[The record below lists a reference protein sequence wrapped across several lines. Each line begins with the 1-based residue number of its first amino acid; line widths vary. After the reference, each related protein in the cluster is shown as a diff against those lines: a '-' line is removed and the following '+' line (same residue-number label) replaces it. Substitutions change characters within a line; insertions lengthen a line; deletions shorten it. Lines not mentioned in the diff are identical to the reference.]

1 MLVTIFMY
9 LFNLEF
15 KRFVKSPRSNTLK
28 ERDVAKDMSSDQ
40 DAESSVESFDRF
52 CVGII
57 FWIEQIVM
65 SSCMYYWWKYR
76 TAPYDLNV
84 PAFLALIT
92 VLFVVGY
99 ILDWKYHVAYP
110 LAKIK
115 PGFRLKKNML
125 RSIIVLLVATVCV
138 AVFMM
143 TYDFST
149 NHQFSF
155 VFGIFVGIL
164 VLSFLTLHCMAVVK
178 RVKRLCKTSSK
189 KNIERKD
196 ITSNSKVTIKSV

>member
-1 MLVTIFMY
+1 
-9 LFNLEF
+9 
-15 KRFVKSPRSNTLK
+15 
-28 ERDVAKDMSSDQ
+28 
-40 DAESSVESFDRF
+40 
-52 CVGII
+52 
-57 FWIEQIVM
+57 M
-65 SSCMYYWWKYR
+65 SSCMYYWWKYE

-92 VLFVVGY
+92 VLFVLGY
-99 ILDWKYHVAYP
+99 ILEWKYHVAYP

-115 PGFRLKKNML
+115 PGFRLKKNIL
-125 RSIIVLLVATVCV
+125 RVIIVLLVAMVCV

-178 RVKRLCKTSSK
+178 RIKGLCTLPSK
-189 KNIERKD
+189 KKTARKE
-196 ITSNSKVTIKSV
+196 ITPTTKVTIKSV

>member
-1 MLVTIFMY
+1 
-9 LFNLEF
+9 
-15 KRFVKSPRSNTLK
+15 
-28 ERDVAKDMSSDQ
+28 MSS
-40 DAESSVESFDRF
+40 F
-52 CVGII
+52 
-57 FWIEQIVM
+57 
-65 SSCMYYWWKYR
+65 MYYWWKYE

-138 AVFMM
+138 AVF
-143 TYDFST
+143 YDD
-149 NHQFSF
+149 
-155 VFGIFVGIL
+155 L
-164 VLSFLTLHCMAVVK
+164 
-178 RVKRLCKTSSK
+178 
-189 KNIERKD
+189 
-196 ITSNSKVTIKSV
+196 